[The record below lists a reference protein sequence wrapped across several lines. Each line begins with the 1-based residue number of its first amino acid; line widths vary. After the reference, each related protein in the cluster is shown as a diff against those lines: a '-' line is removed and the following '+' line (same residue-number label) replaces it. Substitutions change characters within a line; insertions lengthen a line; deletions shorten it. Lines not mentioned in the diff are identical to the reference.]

1 MAKRM
6 ELIKEKGRWILWV
19 LAAIAIALL
28 AGSLETGRV
37 HAASSFTFLGALSNI
52 VTPNGDNLNDRA
64 ILCYDNPRA
73 SEVSGTVY
81 DLRGAKIAA
90 MTVDTT
96 VPGVCPGASV
106 NGGKLLWD
114 ARSGGQKVASGIY
127 IYQVQAEGTTITGTV
142 MVVR

>member
-6 ELIKEKGRWILWV
+6 ELIREKGRWILWV

-28 AGSLETGRV
+28 AGSVETGRV
-37 HAASSFTFLGALSNI
+37 HAASSFTFLGALSNV

-64 ILCYDNPRA
+64 ILCFDNPRS
-73 SEVSGTVY
+73 SEVSGTIF
-81 DLRGAKIAA
+81 DLRGNKVSG
-90 MTVDTT
+90 MTLDTT
-96 VPGVCPGASV
+96 VLGVCPGASA
-106 NGGKLLWD
+106 NGGKLVWD

-127 IYQVQAEGTTITGTV
+127 IYQVQSEGTTITGTV